1 MVIFMS
7 FLVLIATLN
16 LVLQI
21 ATLSIVISGYILK
34 RKMQLIRH
42 GTFMLVAVVLELLS
56 FGLVMGPSFLSLVG
70 SGFLQRPILLA
81 TVTIVHAI
89 LGAVTLV
96 TGIWIA
102 GSWHLQTSI
111 DKCKKRKGIM
121 RYLFALWIVTVI
133 IGIIL
138 YMLLH
143 FA

>member
-1 MVIFMS
+1 
-7 FLVLIATLN
+7 
-16 LVLQI
+16 
-21 ATLSIVISGYILK
+21 
-34 RKMQLIRH
+34 
-42 GTFMLVAVVLELLS
+42 MLVAVVLELIS
-56 FGLVMGPSFLSLVG
+56 FAAVMGPSFLSLVG
-70 SGFLQRPILLA
+70 SGFLQRPVLLA
-81 TVTIVHAI
+81 SVTIVHVC
-89 LGAVTLV
+89 LGATTLA